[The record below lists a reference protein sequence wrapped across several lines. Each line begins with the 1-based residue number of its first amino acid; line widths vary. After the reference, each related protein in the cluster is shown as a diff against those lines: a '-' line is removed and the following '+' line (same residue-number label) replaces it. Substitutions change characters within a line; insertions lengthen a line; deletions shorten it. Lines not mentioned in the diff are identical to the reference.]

1 MPFYVSCVLK
11 GSTCSYCCSH
21 SSGMWIGCRSDQ
33 HRPNFPAER
42 DLWSFWGV
50 FPSTDSAKKRNGWQ
64 GEVSEGCKNKN
75 DKFLPLGCSSARAP
89 PLPRPL
95 RPLSSAE
102 RTQPPRRRRPED
114 GRTSEGK
121 EKERSAKKNALLREP
136 GWRGGTLGRDW
147 LEKRRVLVL
156 WGGVRDIIVV
166 LVVKIAVVVF
176 GTTGALVVVTV

>member
-1 MPFYVSCVLK
+1 MNKWININIANIFSLKMPFYVSCVLK
-11 GSTCSYCCSH
+11 VSTCSYCCSH

-33 HRPNFPAER
+33 HRPNFPAEK

-50 FPSTDSAKKRNGWQ
+50 FPSTNSAKKEMVDKARLARGF
-64 GEVSEGCKNKN
+64 KNKKG
-75 DKFLPLGCSSARAP
+75 KFLPLGCPSARAP

-121 EKERSAKKNALLREP
+121 EKERSVKKNALL
-136 GWRGGTLGRDW
+136 W
-147 LEKRRVLVL
+147 
-156 WGGVRDIIVV
+156 
-166 LVVKIAVVVF
+166 AV
-176 GTTGALVVVTV
+176 